1 MKEKSILDKPLFD
14 IALDVVGWGITTVFK
29 GAKAG
34 ITAIADNLPT
44 EANKEKKREEEHQK
58 TLNKLEAARR
68 SVIDAM
74 VADKRRSDAPL
85 EEPIKETCF
94 HLLYKQDELLMLSK
108 KIARYNPDAEVLGKR
123 VSEIVDYKDLP
134 IKTYK
139 EFFDF
144 KYEAKK
150 ILSASEKRAY
160 ELEVAEEKRR
170 EEERLVRIANEGFL
184 ELMEDL
190 NKIPNF
196 KTRDPY
202 KVNYKN
208 AISANKRI
216 SAFLEEYS
224 NLDAKNSD
232 TLKELIDFTNKVY
245 ELNKYKME
253 QDEKEEARK
262 RAEEDRKKAEKIA
275 REKAEMEEEYLE
287 DIRDSIQSMNN
298 KMDDSYNPFR

>member
-14 IALDVVGWGITTVFK
+14 IALDVLGWGITTAFK

-44 EANKEKKREEEHQK
+44 EANKERKREEEHQK
-58 TLNKLEAARR
+58 VLDKLEASRR
-68 SVIDAM
+68 AVIDAM
-74 VADKRRSDAPL
+74 VADRRNRDTPL
-85 EEPIKETCF
+85 EEPIEETCF
-94 HLLYKQDELLMLSK
+94 HLLYDKTALLTIAK
-108 KIARYNPDAEVLGKR
+108 KITRYNPDAEVLGKR

-144 KYEAKK
+144 KYEAKRV
-150 ILSASEKRAY
+150 LSALEKRAY

-170 EEERLVRIANEGFL
+170 EEERLIRIANDEFL

-190 NKIPNF
+190 NRIPNF

-202 KVNYKN
+202 KINYKQCMDAN
-208 AISANKRI
+208 RKISE
-216 SAFLEEYS
+216 FLEKHPL
-224 NLDAKNSD
+224 LDDERANH
-232 TLKELIDFTNKVY
+232 LKELIDLTNKVY

-253 QDEKEEARK
+253 DDERIKQEEL
-262 RAEEDRKKAEKIA
+262 RKKAEADAKL
-275 REKAEMEEEYLE
+275 RAELEQEALE
-287 DIRDSIQSMNN
+287 DLQDSIVAMSN
-298 KMDDSYNPFR
+298 RV

>member
-44 EANKEKKREEEHQK
+44 EANKERKREEEHQK

-74 VADKRRSDAPL
+74 VADRRNRDIPL
-85 EEPIKETCF
+85 EEPIEETCF
-94 HLLYKQDELLMLSK
+94 HLLYDKTELLTIAK

-150 ILSASEKRAY
+150 VLSASEKRAY

-184 ELMEDL
+184 ELMKDL

-208 AISANKRI
+208 AISANKLI
-216 SAFLEEYS
+216 SEFLEEYP

-253 QDEKEEARK
+253 EEEKAKQEER
-262 RAEEDRKKAEKIA
+262 RKKAEADAKY
-275 REKAEMEEEYLE
+275 RAELEQEALE
-287 DIRDSIQSMNN
+287 DFTDSINGLRGDIS
-298 KMDDSYNPFR
+298 DVVDRLR

>member
-14 IALDVVGWGITTVFK
+14 IALDALGWGITMAFK

-44 EANKEKKREEEHQK
+44 EANKERKREEEHQK
-58 TLNKLEAARR
+58 TMDRLEVARR
-68 SVIDAM
+68 AVIDAM
-74 VADKRRSDAPL
+74 VADRKQSDGPL
-85 EEPIKETCF
+85 EESISDACL
-94 HLLYKQDELLMLSK
+94 HLLYDPMELLG
-108 KIARYNPDAEVLGKR
+108 IASAIAQYDPNYVLLGKP
-123 VSEIVDYKDLP
+123 VSEVKYYDDLP

-150 ILSASEKRAY
+150 VLSALEKRAY

-170 EEERLVRIANEGFL
+170 EEERLIKIANEEFL

-208 AISANKRI
+208 AISANKLI
-216 SAFLEEYS
+216 SKFLEEYP
-224 NLDAKNSD
+224 NLDSKNSD
-232 TLKELIDFTNKVY
+232 ALKELIDFTNKVY

-253 QDEKEEARK
+253 HEEKEEARK
-262 RAEEDRKKAEKIA
+262 KADEERQKAERIA
-275 REKAEMEEEYLE
+275 REQAEIEQEYLE
-287 DIRDSIQSMNN
+287 DIRDSVLSMKSTIDN
-298 KMDDSYNPFR
+298 MV

>member
-14 IALDVVGWGITTVFK
+14 IALDVVGWGITTAFK

-44 EANKEKKREEEHQK
+44 EANKERKREEEHQRA
-58 TLNKLEAARR
+58 LNKLEAARR

-74 VADKRRSDAPL
+74 VADKRNRDTPL
-85 EEPIKETCF
+85 EEPIEETCF
-94 HLLYKQDELLMLSK
+94 NLLYDQTELLTIAK
-108 KIARYNPDAEVLGKR
+108 KIARYNPDAEVFGKC

-144 KYEAKK
+144 KNEAKK
-150 ILSASEKRAY
+150 VLSELKKRAY

-170 EEERLVRIANEGFL
+170 EEERSIRIANEEFL

-216 SAFLEEYS
+216 SEFLEEYP
-224 NLDAKNSD
+224 NLDSKNSD

-253 QDEKEEARK
+253 HEEKEEARK
-262 RAEEDRKKAEKIA
+262 KAEADAKYRAELEQEA
-275 REKAEMEEEYLE
+275 LE
-287 DIRDSIQSMNN
+287 DFTDSINGLRGDIS
-298 KMDDSYNPFR
+298 DVVDRLR

>member
-14 IALDVVGWGITTVFK
+14 IALDVLGWGITTAFK

-44 EANKEKKREEEHQK
+44 EANKERKREEKYQGA
-58 TLNKLEAARR
+58 LNKLEAARR

-74 VADKRRSDAPL
+74 AADKRNRDTPL
-85 EEPIKETCF
+85 EEPIEETCF
-94 HLLYKQDELLMLSK
+94 NLLYDQTELLTIAK
-108 KIARYNPDAEVLGKR
+108 KIARYNPDVEVLGKR

-144 KYEAKK
+144 KNEAKK
-150 ILSASEKRAY
+150 VLSELKKRAY

-170 EEERLVRIANEGFL
+170 EEERLVRIANEEFL

-208 AISANKRI
+208 AISANKLI
-216 SAFLEEYS
+216 SEFLEEHP
-224 NLDAKNSD
+224 NLDSKNSD

-262 RAEEDRKKAEKIA
+262 KAEEDRQKAERIA

-287 DIRDSIQSMNN
+287 DIRDSVRSM
-298 KMDDSYNPFR
+298 KSTLDDMA

>member
-44 EANKEKKREEEHQK
+44 EANKERKREEEHQK

-74 VADKRRSDAPL
+74 VADRRNLDTPL
-85 EEPIKETCF
+85 EEPIEETCF
-94 HLLYKQDELLMLSK
+94 HLLYDKTELLTRAK

-150 ILSASEKRAY
+150 VLSASEKRAY

-170 EEERLVRIANEGFL
+170 EEERLVRIANEEFL

-216 SAFLEEYS
+216 SEFLEEYP
-224 NLDAKNSD
+224 NLDSKNSD
-232 TLKELIDFTNKVY
+232 TLKELIDLTNKVY

-253 QDEKEEARK
+253 HEEKEEARK

-287 DIRDSIQSMNN
+287 DIRDSVRSM
-298 KMDDSYNPFR
+298 KSTLDDMA

>member
-14 IALDVVGWGITTVFK
+14 IALDVLGWGITTAFK

-34 ITAIADNLPT
+34 VTAIADNLPT
-44 EANKEKKREEEHQK
+44 EANKERKREEEKQK
-58 TLNKLEAARR
+58 TLAKLEDARR

-74 VADKRRSDAPL
+74 VADRRNRDIPL
-85 EEPIKETCF
+85 EEPIEEACF
-94 HLLYKQDELLMLSK
+94 HLLYKQDALLTLSK

-150 ILSASEKRAY
+150 VLSELEKRAY

-170 EEERLVRIANEGFL
+170 EEERLARIANEEFL

-208 AISANKRI
+208 AISANKLI
-216 SAFLEEYS
+216 SEFLEEHP
-224 NLDAKNSD
+224 NLDSKNSD

-253 QDEKEEARK
+253 QDEKTKQEER
-262 RAEEDRKKAEKIA
+262 RKKAEEDAKY
-275 REKAEMEEEYLE
+275 RAELEQEALE
-287 DIRDSIQSMNN
+287 DFTDSINGLRG
-298 KMDDSYNPFR
+298 DILDVVDRLR